1 MRVLPA
7 CMSMHHVSAWCP
19 QTSEEGIRSP
29 QNEIRNGFELPC
41 GYWESISNLL
51 KDHQMLLT
59 TESSLHSP
67 TWYWFWRYEGIVGIS
82 WGFALCG
89 RVGALKRGH
98 WWGCSVSSNGDA
110 RTLEITIAICN
121 HCKRQQQM
129 WGEGWPVSV
138 KYAICSLSGRD
149 REVEWGV
156 HALRSPENCKY
167 VLDIK
172 HFLYCR
178 SLDVLWFDCDCT
190 LVLPLWSK
198 RYLIWILFLLLFYK
212 SPQLRDFGLWKRHWI
227 FKENLFFFF
236 YNFGVFEDCGTFK
249 VVWILYCNSNVNL
262 TSQEQMRNGRLWL
275 NTDVI
280 YAWSWWV
287 VHSAG

>member
-1 MRVLPA
+1 MWVLGVNLQP
-7 CMSMHHVSAWCP
+7 
-19 QTSEEGIRSP
+19 SERSSNALNHWIISPFPNVVLVLKIRRDRGDKLRLCIMW
-29 QNEIRNGFELPC
+29 QG
-41 GYWESISNLL
+41 
-51 KDHQMLLT
+51 
-59 TESSLHSP
+59 
-67 TWYWFWRYEGIVGIS
+67 
-82 WGFALCG
+82 WGPEE
-89 RVGALKRGH
+89 RH

-167 VLDIK
+167 ILDIK

-190 LVLPLWSK
+190 MVLPLWSK

-227 FKENLFFFF
+227 LKENLGFFFTILEFLKTVGLLKLFGF
-236 YNFGVFEDCGTFK
+236 YIVIVMSTWHLRNKWEMEDCG
-249 VVWILYCNSNVNL
+249 
-262 TSQEQMRNGRLWL
+262 
-275 NTDVI
+275 
-280 YAWSWWV
+280 
-287 VHSAG
+287 